1 MSPGRQPS
9 PSAQTAFSGVV
20 VDSWLLS
27 QLATT
32 TPAVSS
38 GLHAILK
45 ELEAAKG
52 RRGNPRRNPKG
63 TRGRGRSKRGSQK
76 ELNQMP
82 SVSSMIKD
90 AIAAEG
96 SDLKDTN
103 YRTRH
108 SSSGTRH
115 FSSDCKGPTED
126 SSSGTRHSSSGIRHS
141 SSDCNGPAMDS
152 SSGIRHL

>member
-1 MSPGRQPS
+1 MFRPGDPKDDHWSLESQGS
-9 PSAQTAFSGVV
+9 PSAQTALSGAGVGG
-20 VDSWLLS
+20 WLLS
-27 QLATT
+27 QPP
-32 TPAVSS
+32 TPAPAS

-45 ELEAAKG
+45 ELEAAEG
-52 RRGNPRRNPKG
+52 RRRDPRRNPKG

-96 SDLKDTN
+96 SDLKDIN

-115 FSSDCKGPTED
+115 FSSDC
-126 SSSGTRHSSSGIRHS
+126 
-141 SSDCNGPAMDS
+141 NGPA
-152 SSGIRHL
+152 